1 MTCFIIIFFISTYIF
16 LTYFVNTQMT
26 IYIQD
31 TFYSF
36 HSKEKQTKELLKYN
50 IISCSQ
56 GTVKFFCRNGFFF
69 VQLHLTSSVVYEAGL
84 SQTKYFHF

>member
-1 MTCFIIIFFISTYIF
+1 MQCYDLFYDYFFISTYIF

-56 GTVKFFCRNGFFF
+56 RTVEIDFFLF
-69 VQLHLTSSVVYEAGL
+69 SS
-84 SQTKYFHF
+84 T

>member
-1 MTCFIIIFFISTYIF
+1 MQCYDLFYDYFFISTYIF

-56 GTVKFFCRNGFFF
+56 RTVEMDLFLF
-69 VQLHLTSSVVYEAGL
+69 SS
-84 SQTKYFHF
+84 T